1 MSKLMNRPLRLL
13 SRAVSTAITQWI
25 KRERAIRELSMLGE
39 RELAELGITPAM
51 IPYVASPKFTAETAG
66 DRRHPAAN
74 DNRARRRDA
83 ANS

>member
-13 SRAVSTAITQWI
+13 SRAVSAAITQWI

-51 IPYVASPKFTAETAG
+51 IPYVASPKFTTEPAD
-66 DRRHPAAN
+66 DRGHPTAN
-74 DNRARRRDA
+74 DNRAHCRDA